1 MAGTLCLLR
10 EAGWEIHYLNLS
22 TGNLGSLTG
31 SAAATA
37 RTRRKEARAAAT
49 LLGAVWHAS
58 LCSDLE
64 IFYDT
69 ATLRRLC
76 ATVREV
82 APTVILTQSPQDYM
96 EDHVNTARL
105 AVTAAFARGV
115 PNYRSTPPR
124 APVSTDVTIYHAS
137 PHGLR
142 DTLRRRV
149 HPGAFVNT
157 ASVHEQKRAALA
169 CHASQRQ
176 WLEAT
181 QGIDN
186 TSAAWTNSAASWG
199 GCRAGSGTRKGGGA
213 TRTGVSAPKTPI
225 RLAARSA
232 ANTSSTPPTSGHS
245 TADAPPSASTRLQAR
260 QCLDRSPGRRPS
272 DVLRSPAGSQ
282 GRRRVNG
289 AGRSIAR

>member
-10 EAGWEIHYLNLS
+10 EAGWEIHYLNVS
-22 TGNLGSLTG
+22 TGNLGSLKG

-37 RTRRKEARAAAT
+37 RTRRREARAAAR
-49 LLGAVWHAS
+49 LLGAVWHAPF
-58 LCSDLE
+58 CNDLE
-64 IFYDT
+64 IVYDT
-69 ATLRRLC
+69 PTLRRLC

-82 APTVILTQSPQDYM
+82 APTVILTHSPQDYM

-176 WLEAT
+176 WLARHRAWT
-181 QGIDN
+181 I
-186 TSAAWTNSAASWG
+186 TSAPWTSSAVSWG
-199 GCRAGSGTRKGGGA
+199 GCRAGSGTPKGGGA
-213 TRTGVSAPKTPI
+213 IPTGVSAPKTRI

-245 TADAPPSASTRLQAR
+245 TADATSA
-260 QCLDRSPGRRPS
+260 
-272 DVLRSPAGSQ
+272 
-282 GRRRVNG
+282 
-289 AGRSIAR
+289 